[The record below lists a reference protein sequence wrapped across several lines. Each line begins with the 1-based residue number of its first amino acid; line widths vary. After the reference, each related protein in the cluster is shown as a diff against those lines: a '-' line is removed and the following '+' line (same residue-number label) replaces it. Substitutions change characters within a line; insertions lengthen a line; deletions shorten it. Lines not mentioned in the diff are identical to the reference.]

1 MSDKVKGWVPKT
13 FRDSGT
19 EERFEGGKEHDFE
32 PGAFANYVAAGKV
45 LKEKP
50 KAEKAEGAPTPAG
63 GKAA

>member
-1 MSDKVKGWVPKT
+1 MSKIKGWVPKL
-13 FRDSGT
+13 FKDAGT
-19 EERFEGGKEHDFE
+19 QERFEGGREHEFE

-50 KAEKAEGAPTPAG
+50 PKTESAPAPAN